1 MLIRSGASPE
11 FMGPQTGDIISLL
24 YFGTLSFNN
33 LALKFRHSD
42 SVQHFVAQYH
52 LKDTIERDNALRL
65 SICNISNQISKR

>member
-24 YFGTLSFNN
+24 YFGNLSFNN
-33 LALKFRHSD
+33 LALKIRHSD
-42 SVQHFVAQYH
+42 SAQHFVVQYH
-52 LKDTIERDNALRL
+52 VKDTLERDNALRL